1 MPMRNI
7 VIYGCGGFGR
17 EVLQVIHAIN
27 AEGPTWN
34 VLGFAVDPG
43 IEHPETV
50 HGLPV
55 TSDLST
61 FGDDPLPDVVIA
73 IGSPAGRKGI
83 ATRLGA
89 RGHAFP
95 ALVHPRAWLGEN
107 VRLSDGVVIC
117 AGACLTTD
125 IELSDHV
132 HINLSATVGH
142 DVEIGSFSTI
152 SPGANISG
160 NVRLAEEVEI
170 GTGASIIQRIPV
182 GRASVI
188 GAGAAVVR
196 EIPENSVAVGVPAKV
211 IQTKSDPA

>member
-1 MPMRNI
+1 MRNI

-43 IEHPETV
+43 IVHPETV

-73 IGSPAGRKGI
+73 IGAPAARKRI
-83 ATRLGA
+83 ALRLGEL
-89 RGHAFP
+89 GYIFP
-95 ALVHPRAWLGEN
+95 TLVHPGASLG
-107 VRLSDGVVIC
+107 RKVVLGKGAVIM
-117 AGACLTTD
+117 AGASLTTD
-125 IELSDHV
+125 IEVADHV
-132 HINLSATVGH
+132 QINPCVTVGH
-142 DVEIGSFSTI
+142 DTSVGSFTTI
-152 SPGANISG
+152 SPGANLSG
-160 NVRLAEEVEI
+160 NVTLAEEVEI
-170 GTGASIIQRIPV
+170 GTGASIIQRISV

-196 EIPENSVAVGVPAKV
+196 AIPENSVAVGVPAKV
-211 IQTKSDPA
+211 IRTKSDPA